1 MVGNSDS
8 FMFRFLP
15 ENLLSAAIEIVPY
28 FTDSFGNSS
37 RIDCGTGHETN
48 FLAWL
53 YCLAKL
59 GVIEEEDY
67 PAVLMRKLQ
76 SGYSSHYAALS
87 LWMAHQ
93 MMGLYVSKH
102 FRNPLNFLVVMSLGA
117 KRPLLVGRLVGN
129 QVMGTCVVFNPD
141 FDLETFSHE
150 LDGRARLICKGIL
163 SDEELG
169 PIKER
174 KGSMDSRVE

>member
-1 MVGNSDS
+1 MGRRNTTGADGNLSYRTWHARMVGNSDS

-76 SGYSSHYAALS
+76 VVYCLEPAGSH
-87 LWMAHQ
+87 
-93 MMGLYVSKH
+93 GV
-102 FRNPLNFLVVMSLGA
+102 
-117 KRPLLVGRLVGN
+117 
-129 QVMGTCVVFNPD
+129 
-141 FDLETFSHE
+141 
-150 LDGRARLICKGIL
+150 
-163 SDEELG
+163 
-169 PIKER
+169 
-174 KGSMDSRVE
+174 